1 VNPPVDPLGNLPL
14 IRPATPAQSVAR
26 RPRINRDGDRPPADH
41 GDPPPREQ
49 RADEEEPDDDG
60 FPHIDVRV

>member
-14 IRPATPAQSVAR
+14 IRPAAPAQSAAR
-26 RPRINRDGDRPPADH
+26 RPPINREGDGPPADH
-41 GDPPPREQ
+41 GDAPPRER

-60 FPHIDVRV
+60 FPHVDVRV

>member
-14 IRPATPAQSVAR
+14 IRPATPAQSIPR
-26 RPRINRDGDRPPADH
+26 GHRINRDGDRPPADH

-49 RADEEEPDDDG
+49 RDDGEPEDDG

>member
-14 IRPATPAQSVAR
+14 IRPAPPAQPIAR
-26 RPRINRDGDRPPADH
+26 RPRINRDGDGPPADH

-49 RADEEEPDDDG
+49 RDDEEPEDDG